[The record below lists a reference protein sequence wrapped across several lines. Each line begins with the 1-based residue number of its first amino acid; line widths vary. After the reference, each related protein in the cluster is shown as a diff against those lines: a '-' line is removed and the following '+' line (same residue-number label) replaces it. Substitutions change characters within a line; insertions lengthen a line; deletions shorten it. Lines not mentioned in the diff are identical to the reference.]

1 MNNRTT
7 SAIIAISA
15 ALLLVISATT
25 SDMYT
30 AFAHHNKYKEARQT
44 TTENNQCG
52 QGTLPLDI
60 KCQALNN
67 VVSGRGNAVNVIGI
81 QPAGL
86 DISHHDGG
94 SKVANKDI
102 GRSPNNNGVSHES
115 VGNNSP
121 GVSNSH
127 VSHESVGNNS
137 PGVSNSHPRLASLAN
152 PQTVSGVPFE
162 IVLPCC
168 DEQPSS

>member
-15 ALLLVISATT
+15 ALLLVISTTT
-25 SDMYT
+25 SHTYT
-30 AFAHHNKYKEARQT
+30 AFAHHNKYKETRQT

-67 VVSGRGNAVNVIGI
+67 IVSGHGNAVNVIGI

-86 DISHHDGG
+86 DISHHNDGG
-94 SKVANKDI
+94 KVANNDM
-102 GRSPNNNGVSHES
+102 GRSTDNKGVSHKS
-115 VGNNSP
+115 VSNNTP
-121 GVSNSH
+121 GVSNNH
-127 VSHESVGNNS
+127 
-137 PGVSNSHPRLASLAN
+137 PGLASQAN
-152 PQTVSGVPFE
+152 AQAGSSSPFE
-162 IVLPCC
+162 LVLPCC
-168 DEQPSS
+168 DALQSS